1 MGWLKSGRFLR
12 VLAPIAGLVLV
23 AAVIYNATTVDR
35 VPPSFQIKLSAPAP
49 DGKLALTLT
58 SVDVVFSEEVR
69 HPTAEGAF
77 SVTPYVA
84 GSYHWQGTTL
94 IWTPSEKL
102 PLSATFKIHI
112 AAEIQDLAG
121 NSQGNTGD
129 MTFTTVGAPTV
140 KSVSPDNQTQ
150 SVAVDSTIQITFDR
164 QMDTQKVLASL
175 SIEPVVP
182 YTSTWNGPILTITPN
197 YPLSFS
203 TIYSVKI
210 GDQAVDT
217 DGTRLAPYT
226 TTFKTVEMGL
236 RVSAL
241 VPAPNVAGVSVRT
254 PIAVFFDGPIDA
266 SSVSGAIHLTPP
278 VSGTTSVV
286 TLPDDREASI
296 SPSTSASPSPTTSS
310 AVSGANRVL
319 VFTPDQPLAAHTTY
333 TVSMSSSVRRT
344 DGQASSEQSWTFTT
358 GEPPANALNQ
368 IAFLSDRG
376 GVANVWL
383 MNPDGSNQRQVTAE
397 LVPVSGFDISGD
409 GNTIAYGSGGVV
421 KRMGIGGD
429 NLQTLTAAGS
439 FEYAPTFI
447 PDGTALVVG
456 RRDSRGA
463 DQGYWLIPLV
473 SGEDQKQ
480 VAPDGAP
487 GLGSVALGDEGLTGA
502 VGEPAWAP
510 RAAFSADGT
519 SMLIVLGFDNTIELV
534 DMAGVRQPVKLSL
547 AGNSRPVWDQI
558 DNAFYVAASPD
569 QGASWSYWRV
579 SVSGETIRI
588 GPAAGDLTASV
599 NGSMAFA
606 VRGADGST
614 HLAFTASAASGIVS
628 LLTSDPTLSE
638 VSPTFSPDGSM
649 IVFGRFGT
657 TSPTTPAGIW
667 IIRPDGTGLT
677 DLALDGAYP
686 RWLP

>member
-1 MGWLKSGRFLR
+1 MSWLKSGRFLR
-12 VLAPIAGLVLV
+12 ILAPIAGLVLV

-58 SVDVVFSEEVR
+58 SIDVVFSEEVR
-69 HPTAEGAF
+69 HATAEAAF
-77 SVTPYVA
+77 SVTPSVA

-102 PLSATFKIHI
+102 PLSATFKIHL
-112 AAEIQDLAG
+112 AAGVQDLVG
-121 NSQGNTGD
+121 NSQGNIGD
-129 MTFTTVGAPTV
+129 LTFTTVGEPTV
-140 KSVSPDNQTQ
+140 KSVSPDNQAQ
-150 SVAVDSTIQITFDR
+150 SVAVDTTIEITFER
-164 QMDTQKVLASL
+164 LMDTQKVLASL
-175 SIEPVVP
+175 SIEPNVP
-182 YTSTWNGPILTITPN
+182 YTSTWNGPVLTITPN
-197 YPLSFS
+197 HPLSFS

-226 TTFKTVEMGL
+226 TTFKTVDMGL

-241 VPAPNVAGVSVRT
+241 IPAPNVAGVSVRT

-278 VSGTTSVV
+278 VSGTTKVV
-286 TLPDDREASI
+286 TPPDDREASV
-296 SPSTSASPSPTTSS
+296 SPSASASPSSAASS
-310 AVSGANRVL
+310 AASNANRVL

-344 DGQASSEQSWTFTT
+344 DGQATSEQSWTFTS

-439 FEYAPTFI
+439 FEYAPAFV

-463 DQGYWLIPLV
+463 DQGYWRIPLV
-473 SGEDQKQ
+473 SGADQRQ
-480 VAPDGAP
+480 IAPDGAP

-519 SMLIVLGFDNTIELV
+519 SMLIVLGFQNAVELV

-558 DNAFYVAASPD
+558 DDAFYVAATPD
-569 QGASWSYWRV
+569 QGSSWSYWRV
-579 SVSGETIRI
+579 SVSGATIRI

-599 NGSMAFA
+599 KGSMAFV
-606 VRGADGST
+606 VRSADGST
-614 HLAFTASAASGIVS
+614 HLAFTASAANGTVG
-628 LLTSDPTLSE
+628 LLTNDPTWSE
-638 VSPTFSPDGSM
+638 VSPSFSPDGSM
-649 IVFGRFGT
+649 IVFGRFST
-657 TSPTTPAGIW
+657 TSPTASAGIW
-667 IIRPDGTGLT
+667 IIRPDGTELT
-677 DLALDGAYP
+677 NLAIDGAYP